1 MTSYCDPPDL
11 TTTGINADALVDIS
25 NTEQQAACDAA
36 SDVADSFMRGRYG
49 DPGQGI
55 RVVSAWDG
63 SVRMYTSWIAVLIL
77 LQARGY
83 QPTAGA
89 DDRIQ
94 RQYDNAIAWFN
105 GVQRQ
110 SIHPSVTPAAG
121 PVIGGTAQLPIV
133 STSVQRGWGTSP
145 GRVPKAW

>member
-1 MTSYCDPPDL
+1 MSYCDPADIPA
-11 TTTGINADALVDIS
+11 TGINADALVDIS
-25 NTEQQAACDAA
+25 TPEQQAACDAA
-36 SDVADSFMRGRYG
+36 STVADSFMRGRYG
-49 DPGQGI
+49 DPGPN
-55 RVVSAWDG
+55 VAVLSAWDG
-63 SVRMYTSWIAVLIL
+63 SVRMYTSWLAVFIL
-77 LQARGY
+77 MQARGY

-94 RQYDNAIAWFN
+94 VQYDNAIAWFN

-133 STSVQRGWGTSP
+133 ATSVQRGWQTPP